1 MHEGVPVWPP
11 LECWCFSQV
20 LELCYEGHGVC
31 MVIFLPTEIEG
42 LADMEAKL
50 TAATVSPQ

>member
-1 MHEGVPVWPP
+1 MWPP